1 MLVIPIYNIL
11 VLPNSEVYL
20 PIDSIKNFKLKDDI
34 SNLVGEKVIFVIA
47 KNKDNGSPKA
57 SDFYKLGVAG
67 IIEEVNQNNYIL
79 IKTTKRLHI
88 DKIKLTKTNIEVYA
102 TEKPESYDI
111 TEEEEKVKLKKV
123 KSELISYYS
132 NFNWGIFAQSYFLN
146 YETHSELLCAIAPF
160 IKINSEEKY
169 DLLKENKM
177 SKRNAK
183 IERLIYEYL
192 EIIQVSA
199 EAKKA
204 GERDNQKAYREMAI
218 KKQIGFLQDELDK
231 MHPENKS
238 DVAKFEELIKQS
250 GMNEE
255 ALKEA
260 NKVLNRLKQENKN
273 NPEYSVL
280 YDYLDFVT
288 SLCWKKSKFKEIDIN
303 KAQKVLDEDHYGLK
317 KVKNRILEQIA
328 IMNLNKKESGSILL
342 FVGPPG
348 TGKTSIASSVA
359 KALDR
364 KYVRVSLGGVKDEA
378 EIRGHRRTYVGAMP
392 GRIIDAIEKS
402 GTSNPVMVLD
412 EIDKLSSSY
421 NGDPESALL
430 EVLDPEQNNT
440 FQDHYLNMPYD
451 LSDVLFIC
459 TANNISSIPEAL
471 LNRME
476 IIEFNGYTDVE
487 KFKIAK
493 KYLIPQISESVNLS
507 KEVKITD
514 AGIKTLIEKYTFE
527 SGVRS
532 LKRLIESLYRKTA
545 LKIVKEGITKLDLN
559 NKNIKD
565 FIDVREIPHESM
577 LKNKKSGVVTGLA
590 WTSAGGEILF
600 IESLFTKGNGQMLM
614 TGSIGDVM
622 KESCQIAYSLVKS
635 IYKDKYEM
643 FEKNNLHV
651 HVPAGSIP
659 KDGPSAGITL
669 VTSLASLVT
678 NKHVSPYIAMT
689 GEVSLRGEV
698 MPIGGLPEKLMAAK
712 RAKIKEVFIP
722 KGNVSDLKDVP
733 SEIIKA
739 LKITPVENVNE
750 VLEKLKLL

>member
-11 VLPNSEVYL
+11 ALPNAEVYL
-20 PIDSIKNFKLKDDI
+20 PIDSIKNFKLKEDTDLI
-34 SNLVGEKVIFVIA
+34 GEKVIFIIA
-47 KNKDNGSPKA
+47 KTKKSDSPKA
-57 SDFYKLGVAG
+57 TDFYKLGVAG
-67 IIEEVNQNNYIL
+67 EVVEVNQSGYIL

-88 DKIKLTKTNIEVYA
+88 DKIRLTKTNIEVYA
-102 TEKPESYDI
+102 TEKPEIYDI
-111 TEEEEKVKLKKV
+111 TEEEEKNKLKKL

-146 YETHSELLCAIAPF
+146 YETHSELLCAISPF
-160 IKINSEEKY
+160 IKVSSEEKY
-169 DLLKENKM
+169 DLLKENKL
-177 SKRNAK
+177 SRRNEK
-183 IERLIYEYL
+183 IEKIIYEYL

-199 EAKKA
+199 EAKEA
-204 GERDNQKAYREMAI
+204 GERDNQKIYREMAI
-218 KKQIGFLQDELDK
+218 KKQIGFLQEELDK
-231 MHPENKS
+231 MHPENKN
-238 DVAKFEELIKQS
+238 DIQKFEELIKNS
-250 GMNEE
+250 GMNKD

-260 NKVLNRLKQENKN
+260 TKVLNRLKQENKN
-273 NPEYSVL
+273 NPEYGLL

-288 SLCWKKSKFKEIDIN
+288 SLSWKKSAFIPIDIN
-303 KAQKVLDEDHYGLK
+303 KASKVLDEDHYGLK
-317 KVKNRILEQIA
+317 KVKTRILEQTA

-342 FVGPPG
+342 FIGPPG
-348 TGKTSIASSVA
+348 TGKTSIAASVA
-359 KALDR
+359 KALNR
-364 KYVRVSLGGVKDEA
+364 KYVRVSLGGVKDES

-392 GRIIDAIEKS
+392 GRIIDAISKA

-412 EIDKLSSSY
+412 EIDKLSHSY

-476 IIEFNGYTDVE
+476 IIEFNGYTDIE
-487 KFKIAK
+487 KFHIAK
-493 KYLIPQISESVNLS
+493 KHLIPTISGEVNLS
-507 KEVKITD
+507 KRLKITD
-514 AGIKTLIEKYTFE
+514 AAIKTLITNYTFE

-532 LKRLIESLYRKTA
+532 LKRLIESLYRKAA
-545 LKIVKEGITKLDLN
+545 LEIVKNDIKSLEVN
-559 NKNIKD
+559 NKNVKEY
-565 FIDVREIPHESM
+565 IDQRYIRHETK
-577 LKNKKSGVVTGLA
+577 LKKKSVGVVTGLA

-600 IESLFTKGNGQMLM
+600 IESLFNKGNGQMIM

-622 KESCQIAYSLVKS
+622 KESCQIALSLVKS
-635 IYKDKYEM
+635 IYKDKSDI
-643 FEKNNLHV
+643 FDKSNLHV

-669 VTSLASLVT
+669 TTSIASLVT
-678 NKHVSPYIAMT
+678 NKSISPYIAMT

-712 RAKIKEVFIP
+712 RAKIKEVIIP
-722 KGNVSDLKDVP
+722 KDNIDDLKEVP
-733 SEIIKA
+733 SEVINS
-739 LKITPVENVNE
+739 LKITPVQHINE
-750 VLEKLKLL
+750 VLKVLKLL